1 MTDYALMTFYRN
13 EIQTIAYANDTN
25 IDGARKSAIKI
36 SKKYNNQS
44 VFIRPTG
51 SEKRIGYLYIV
62 HGDIFWVSHSKGISY
77 LLYENGKIKGY
88 SPDIFTQR
96 KLNKKTKKT
105 VKRV

>member
-1 MTDYALMTFYRN
+1 MTDYALMTYYHN
-13 EIQTIAYANDTN
+13 AIQTIAYANDTN

-36 SKKYNNQS
+36 AKKYNNQS
-44 VFIRPTG
+44 VFIRPAG

-62 HGDIFWVSHSKGISY
+62 DGDIFWVSYSKDVSY

-96 KLNKKTKKT
+96 KLNKKGKRSTKRK
-105 VKRV
+105 

>member
-1 MTDYALMTFYRN
+1 MTDYALMTYYRN

-25 IDGARKSAIKI
+25 IDGARKSAIKFA
-36 SKKYNNQS
+36 KKYNQS

-51 SEKRIGYLYIV
+51 SEKRIGYLYIS
-62 HGDIFWVSHSKGISY
+62 HEDILWVSYSKGISY

-96 KLNKKTKKT
+96 KLNKKGKRSTKRK
-105 VKRV
+105 